1 MANQPS
7 QWVSLSSGDLTAEV
21 NPLGAQ
27 LSTLR
32 DRAGRDLLW
41 GGDPAV
47 WAGRA
52 PILFPIVGT
61 LAGGCYRLDSKVR
74 YLPRHGFARGR
85 MFEVL
90 DCTPAA
96 AAFRLTADESSFQ
109 VYPFHFELELRF
121 ALDGPTLA
129 VTAIV
134 RNMGNEDMP
143 ASFGFHP
150 ALRWPLPF
158 GRERS
163 SHFIEFACD
172 EPAPIR
178 RLDTDGLLTPERHP
192 TPISHRRLALA
203 DPLFQDDVIIF
214 DEIRSRSV
222 TYGADGGP
230 RIQISYPDAPYLGVW
245 TKPQAHFICI
255 EPWHGVSDPAG
266 FAGDFR
272 AKTGVFTV
280 AAGSALPIKME
291 ITLLDS

>member
-1 MANQPS
+1 VSDRPS
-7 QWVSLSSGDLTAEV
+7 PWVSLSSGDLTAEV

-27 LSTLR
+27 LSALR
-32 DRAGRDLLW
+32 DSAGRDLLW

-47 WAGRA
+47 WNGRA
-52 PILFPIVGT
+52 PLLFPIVGT
-61 LAGGCYRLDSKVR
+61 LGGGCYRLDSKV
-74 YLPRHGFARGR
+74 YHLSRHGFARGR
-85 MFEVL
+85 MFDVL
-90 DCTPAA
+90 ESTPSA
-96 AAFRLTADESSFQ
+96 AAFRLRADETSLPM
-109 VYPFHFELELRF
+109 YPFHFELELRF
-121 ALDGPTLA
+121 ALDGPTLS
-129 VTAIV
+129 VTAFV
-134 RNMGNEDMP
+134 RNTGNEDMP

-163 SHFIEFACD
+163 SHFIEFARD

-178 RLDTDGLLTPERHP
+178 RLNTDGLLAPERHP

-203 DPLFQDDVIIF
+203 DSLFQDDVIIF
-214 DEIRSRSV
+214 DEIQSRSV

-230 RIQISYPDAPYLGVW
+230 RIQITYPDAPYLGVW

-255 EPWHGVSDPAG
+255 EPWHGVSDAAG